1 MRVSL
6 LGTGGIG
13 GTLRDLLAAGRV
25 AGCVTGAAVG
35 SRFPAGAVVAELTG
49 SGDVVVEAAGG
60 AAVRAYGARVLAA
73 GRDLVVCS
81 AGALADD
88 AVHAALDAAALAG
101 GARWTVPPGAIGGLD
116 LLAAAIRA
124 DGAAEVTLT
133 TVKTPGA
140 LGVAGAGIVFEGT
153 AREAALRFPK
163 TANVAVT
170 LGLATTGIDRVRV
183 VVTAD
188 PAARRTRHEIAARTA
203 VGEYRFALV
212 NDTLAASGGRTSAI
226 TVWSVVRALE
236 ELAARGRT
244 PLPLKKGAPS

>member
-49 SGDVVVEAAGG
+49 
-60 AAVRAYGARVLAA
+60 
-73 GRDLVVCS
+73 
-81 AGALADD
+81 
-88 AVHAALDAAALAG
+88 
-101 GARWTVPPGAIGGLD
+101 I
-116 LLAAAIRA
+116 
-124 DGAAEVTLT
+124 
-133 TVKTPGA
+133 
-140 LGVAGAGIVFEGT
+140 
-153 AREAALRFPK
+153 
-163 TANVAVT
+163 AVT

-188 PAARRTRHEIAARTA
+188 PAARRTRHEITARTA

-212 NDTLAASGGRTSAI
+212 NDTLAASRGRTSAI

-244 PLPLKKGAPS
+244 PIPLKKGAPS